1 MLGALSPAPP
11 ASSRQRP
18 SLTNHGVRMDSLHAI
33 CFYVS
38 AALAGVGGLGLAF
51 ARRHQRRALG
61 LGLGGLG
68 TAGAYLSLSAGF
80 AAVIALPCFA
90 PFALLIAPAAYRSV
104 EPATN
109 SVW

>member
-33 CFYVS
+33 GFYVS

-51 ARRHQRRALG
+51 ARRHQRRALA
-61 LGLGGLG
+61 LGLVGLG

-80 AAVIALPCFA
+80 AAVIAPVCSAGSPLS
-90 PFALLIAPAAYRSV
+90 IPAS
-104 EPATN
+104 
-109 SVW
+109 